1 MSKSYKKHPIMRWE
15 NPDYTHKEKNRHFR
29 RTKLKDTPPNGSA
42 YKKYKKDWSFKP
54 YHWTKQ
60 NAIHD
65 WELKVA
71 LDKYRNYQ
79 LAEKTKEE
87 AIQKWEKFCH
97 RK

>member
-1 MSKSYKKHPIMRWE
+1 MSRSYKKHPIMRWE
-15 NPDYTHKEKNRHFR
+15 NPDYTHREKNRHFR
-29 RTKLKDTPPNGSA
+29 RTQLKDTPPNGSA

-60 NAIHD
+60 NAIH
-65 WELKVA
+65 
-71 LDKYRNYQ
+71 
-79 LAEKTKEE
+79 AEKTKEE

>member
-1 MSKSYKKHPIMRWE
+1 MR
-15 NPDYTHKEKNRHFR
+15 PLY
-29 RTKLKDTPPNGSA
+29 LIASLVTP
-42 YKKYKKDWSFKP
+42 
-54 YHWTKQ
+54 KQ